1 MSSTRNE
8 RPRTR
13 RRHSRRR
20 IGARWAAVLLAPAL
34 TLPVGLPAVGA
45 ETATAAPAAWG
56 DTTARASVSSSEA
69 QSNGPSYSGIDI
81 AKRGRYVV
89 FSSDATNLVPDDT
102 NGQPDIFVRDTTDG
116 TTARVSVTTNG
127 AQGNA
132 GSHDPTISVGGRYV
146 VFTSEATNLVTDDT
160 NQQPDVFLHDRASGT
175 TTRVSVR
182 SDGAQASGLSGSAEI
197 SGDGATIVFDS
208 DAGDLVDGDTNG
220 LPDIYSH
227 DRRTGETTRVSV
239 TTAGAQGDGLSVR
252 PVVSRDGDFIAFSS
266 QATNMVPDDT
276 NDMGDAFLVDMS
288 SGETTRVS
296 LRADGEQASGG
307 SPFTSTYPLA
317 ITTDGTRV
325 WLETESDLV
334 DDDTNGQIDVYVRE
348 RDTATT
354 TRISVGS
361 ADHELDGP
369 SGDGS
374 MSAGGRRVLFW
385 TLADGVVGGDDNG
398 SADLFIR
405 NVNRGRTR
413 LVSAT
418 AEGGAANS
426 DSSPGALTVGGRHV
440 AFRRTP
446 RTW

>member
-1 MSSTRNE
+1 VHRQK
-8 RPRTR
+8 
-13 RRHSRRR
+13 
-20 IGARWAAVLLAPAL
+20 V
-34 TLPVGLPAVGA
+34 
-45 ETATAAPAAWG
+45 
-56 DTTARASVSSSEA
+56 D
-69 QSNGPSYSGIDI
+69 
-81 AKRGRYVV
+81 
-89 FSSDATNLVPDDT
+89 
-102 NGQPDIFVRDTTDG
+102 
-116 TTARVSVTTNG
+116 
-127 AQGNA
+127 
-132 GSHDPTISVGGRYV
+132 DPTISVGGRYV
-146 VFTSEATNLVTDDT
+146 VFTSEAPNLVTDDT

-239 TTAGAQGDGLSVR
+239 TAQGVQGDGLSVR
-252 PVVSRDGDFIAFSS
+252 PVVSRDGGFVAFSS
-266 QATNMVPDDT
+266 LSTNLVPGDT
-276 NDMGDAFLVDMS
+276 NDIGDAFRVDMS
-288 SGETTRVS
+288 SAETTRVS
-296 LRADGEQASGG
+296 LRADGDQASGG

-325 WLETESDLV
+325 SFETESDLV

-354 TRISVGS
+354 TRMSVGS

-374 MSAGGRRVLFW
+374 MSADGRRVLFW
-385 TLADGVVGGDDNG
+385 TLADGVISGDDNG
-398 SADLFIR
+398 MADLFVR

-413 LVSAT
+413 LVSVA

-440 AFRRTP
+440 AFPSEASDLVSGDTNDEADIFARSR
-446 RTW
+446 